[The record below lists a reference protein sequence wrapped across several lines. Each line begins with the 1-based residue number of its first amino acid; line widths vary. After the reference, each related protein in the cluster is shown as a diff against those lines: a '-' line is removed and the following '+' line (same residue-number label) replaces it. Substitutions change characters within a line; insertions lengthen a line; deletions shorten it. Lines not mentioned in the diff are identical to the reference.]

1 RARKCTAEGYTVP
14 LFRDG
19 ASMIGETAVK
29 LKHIEAERDSLQT
42 SLRLAAAQKAEALLQ
57 LNETAHNLDR
67 MTEDR
72 NKVLMS
78 LAGVEHKLEQSEAS
92 LKLASDDYQLVRT
105 TSGRLLKEVF
115 DLRQKIREKDADYD
129 VVRIARDEA
138 TKSLF
143 EALEKADK
151 CSGQILLVRE

>member
-92 LKLASDDYQLVRT
+92 LKLASDDLRLVSRAADDRFQEIALRKAT
-105 TSGRLLKEVF
+105 HENLLTEAF
-115 DLRQKIREKDADYD
+115 DMRRKMQKK
-129 VVRIARDEA
+129 
-138 TKSLF
+138 
-143 EALEKADK
+143 
-151 CSGQILLVRE
+151 